1 MSKFD
6 AARANGEMKPTATLG
21 MGTTDGKNY
30 ISIVKRAICIN
41 MTGMMSVVRT
51 NIPMIIDYH
60 FLVCKF
66 N

>member
-30 ISIVKRAICIN
+30 IFIRDKSENFEENFSTYKY
-41 MTGMMSVVRT
+41 T
-51 NIPMIIDYH
+51 ND
-60 FLVCKF
+60 

>member
-30 ISIVKRAICIN
+30 ISIRDIGEIL
-41 MTGMMSVVRT
+41 VRT

>member
-30 ISIVKRAICIN
+30 ISIVKRAIYIN
-41 MTGMMSVVRT
+41 VTGMTLYVQ
-51 NIPMIIDYH
+51 IYQ
-60 FLVCKF
+60 
-66 N
+66 

>member
-30 ISIVKRAICIN
+30 ISIRDSTYKY
-41 MTGMMSVVRT
+41 T
-51 NIPMIIDYH
+51 ND
-60 FLVCKF
+60 